1 MSPANGVKGAQ
12 SRLAAAGMTVLV
24 TEKQASLDDLVD
36 AERGY
41 RPYLALNTADQ
52 ALARAITLAT
62 LRHRRRL
69 QAMLAKCWDRPPPKR
84 ATHLHAVLETALA
97 QIAFMKVPDQAAVNI
112 AVSLVGENPATA
124 RFRSFA
130 NAVLRKAVSQI
141 EALSQETEN
150 VSLFPAWLSKQLQ
163 RDHGKE
169 KVRAMARQF
178 AFEPTLDI
186 SSKPGPG
193 ETLPETIN
201 LPGESRRLVSTVPVP
216 EQPGYAQGG
225 WWVQDIAAAQPVRLL
240 NHCMEGGI
248 AGKAI
253 ADLCAAPGGKTMQ
266 LAGLNARV
274 TAVDISARR
283 LVRLEENLKRT
294 ALAADVVCAD
304 VLEWNPEQVFD
315 GIILDAPC
323 SATGTIRRHPD
334 ILWNFTEE
342 NISGLVSLQT
352 AMIHKAASLL
362 RPGGILVYA
371 NCSLLKAE
379 GENLVAATDIAG
391 LETVRLSANALPGL
405 EFCINGRGDFRSL
418 LHHLDL
424 GNPECS
430 GMDGFFCACF
440 RKSPSI

>member
-1 MSPANGVKGAQ
+1 MPAANGAKGAQ
-12 SRLAAAGMTVLV
+12 SRRAAAGMTVLV
-24 TEKQASLDDLVD
+24 TEKRASLDDLVD

-41 RPYLALNTADQ
+41 RPYLELNAADQ

-130 NAVLRKAVSQI
+130 NAVLRKAASQL
-141 EALSQETEN
+141 ETLMQETEN

-169 KVRAMARQF
+169 KVRAMARQV

-186 SSKPGPG
+186 NTKPGFG
-193 ETLPETIN
+193 ETLPGTIE
-201 LPGESRRLVSTVPVP
+201 LPGKGRRLISTAPVHELP
-216 EQPGYAQGG
+216 DYAQGN
-225 WWVQDIAAAQPVRLL
+225 WWIQDIAAAQPVRLL
-240 NHCMEGGI
+240 DYCMESGV
-248 AGKAI
+248 AGKAV

-266 LAGLNARV
+266 LASMNARV

-283 LVRLEENLKRT
+283 LIRLEENLKRT
-294 ALAADVVCAD
+294 ALVADVVCAD
-304 VLEWNPEQVFD
+304 VLEWNPEQAFD
-315 GIILDAPC
+315 GIVLDAPC

-342 NISGLVSLQT
+342 NIGELVSLQG
-352 AMIHKAASLL
+352 AMIRKVAGLL

-379 GENLVAATDIAG
+379 GENLVAAMDIAG
-391 LETVRLSANALPGL
+391 LEPIRLPAGALPGL

-424 GNPECS
+424 GEPERS

-440 RKSPSI
+440 RKFPVT